1 MSTGTGS
8 DEALAPPAAGW
19 KRANALAAAGDWAGA
34 ADAFQRQAEAA
45 PGDAGAW
52 IGLARARGRNG
63 EYRAMH
69 AAALRACAAGPRG
82 WPHALALARLLRG
95 LHETRA
101 LAALAD
107 GLSAHAGRASV
118 DDMVALADALG
129 DEDLHEAALAWLD
142 RAVQREPGHAPA
154 RYVRGSTRLFL
165 GDMQGARDDLER
177 AVAAAPHFAHA
188 HRRLSQLRD
197 RDPAGARARIARM
210 RAERDRVDPGSEH
223 DIHFSHALFDEL
235 HDLGEHA
242 AAWPELVRGMRAK
255 RAALRYDAGADL
267 ALVVNPSFF
276 PGSLTAEVLAAHYVA
291 VADASPIPILIYN
304 VPKFT
309 HLNIPVAAVAR
320 AATHPNIVGIK
331 DSAGDIGQIIE
342 LLRACPSDFSVL
354 LGNSPAFLS
363 GLQVGATGGI
373 LALANVAPRECVA
386 IYDLVA
392 QGRLAEAKAL
402 QFRLMPVGRAVTAGY
417 GVPGLKAALDL
428 LGYTGGS
435 PRLPLR
441 PLEPAKVEELRAIL
455 VEAGLLG

>member
-1 MSTGTGS
+1 MSVTGVYPPIATPFADGG
-8 DEALAPPAAGW
+8 ALDTA
-19 KRANALAAAGDWAGA
+19 ALAANIARWNTTGLHGYVVAGS
-34 ADAFQRQAEAA
+34 
-45 PGDAGAW
+45 
-52 IGLARARGRNG
+52 NG
-63 EYRAMH
+63 ESPHLDDDEVATAVGVVRRA
-69 AAALRACAAGPRG
+69 AVGKTVIAGTGRQSTQATIRLTKACA
-82 WPHALALARLLRG
+82 
-95 LHETRA
+95 
-101 LAALAD
+101 
-107 GLSAHAGRASV
+107 
-118 DDMVALADALG
+118 
-129 DEDLHEAALAWLD
+129 
-142 RAVQREPGHAPA
+142 
-154 RYVRGSTRLFL
+154 
-165 GDMQGARDDLER
+165 
-177 AVAAAPHFAHA
+177 
-188 HRRLSQLRD
+188 
-197 RDPAGARARIARM
+197 
-210 RAERDRVDPGSEH
+210 
-223 DIHFSHALFDEL
+223 
-235 HDLGEHA
+235 
-242 AAWPELVRGMRAK
+242 
-255 RAALRYDAGADL
+255 DAGADL

-342 LLRACPSDFSVL
+342 LLRACPSDFAVL

-392 QGRLAEAKAL
+392 QGRLAEAKAI

-455 VEAGLLG
+455 VEAGLLA